1 MAGLRQLL
9 KPSRVLRQRALYRG
23 VFGGDRLWLSVGAV
37 MWVWKFMRRTLK
49 GGDPTAR
56 YIEELKPGERL
67 VITHPESKSRRQRR
81 RSA

>member
-1 MAGLRQLL
+1 MALL
-9 KPSRVLRQRALYRG
+9 KPSRILRQRALYRG
-23 VFGGDRLWLSVGAV
+23 LFGGDRLWLSVGAL
-37 MWVWKFMRRTLK
+37 MWGWKFLRRTFQ

-67 VITHPESKSRRQRR
+67 VITHPEATSRRKRR